1 MISDYR
7 QNVWSQDEPL
17 AAHVDHVVSGLPN
30 ICPGRFGTL
39 LIASL
44 VFKCD
49 QPYLDARGMSPAGRR
64 SCFPTKPCLGIE
76 VCNLTSSAGKVSL
89 VEVSRNVVFVL
100 GSYTFH
106 GDSCFTDARFNSN
119 MWMVVFISYWFER
132 FTFYKKTMVSG
143 RFPLKHPKDIQCVVC
158 SIFMVRIM
166 NPGDS
171 STF

>member
-1 MISDYR
+1 MISDYP
-7 QNVWSQDEPL
+7 QNVWSQDGPV

-49 QPYLDARGMSPAGRR
+49 QPYLDATGMSPAGRR

-100 GSYTFH
+100 RLYEVTLFTGIH
-106 GDSCFTDARFNSN
+106 VLLMCDSTATCG
-119 MWMVVFISYWFER
+119 WWFSSRIGLSDLR
-132 FTFYKKTMVSG
+132 FTRKLW
-143 RFPLKHPKDIQCVVC
+143 FPADFP
-158 SIFMVRIM
+158 
-166 NPGDS
+166 
-171 STF
+171 